1 MVRGP
6 AVSLFA
12 EKLQADCEAVWH
24 AGRQLCDAE
33 SLTGKPCIHQVHEV
47 VNFGVGP
54 EFGRKS
60 AKVGSVTKG
69 GIQEK
74 VARGRNYHFTLQGV
88 YTLAMQNCLLFF
100 LGINVFT
107 FYLCG
112 S

>member
-1 MVRGP
+1 
-6 AVSLFA
+6 
-12 EKLQADCEAVWH
+12 
-24 AGRQLCDAE
+24 
-33 SLTGKPCIHQVHEV
+33 VHEV